1 MPPWLTPDVL
11 NNIGVITLLFIG
23 AVAVARDWIVPGAR
37 HRETIAAK
45 NETIAHLEKRSL
57 ADQEV
62 MRLQAQTVSN
72 FEVAGQLQA
81 HVLQAIRDVA
91 EGRAPT

>member
-1 MPPWLTPDVL
+1 MTSWLTPDAL
-11 NNIGVITLLFIG
+11 NGIGVVTLLVLAAIG
-23 AVAVARDWIVPGAR
+23 VARDWIIPGGR

-45 NETIAHLEKRSL
+45 DETIKELRTRSL

-62 MRLQAQTVSN
+62 MRLQAQTVSS

-91 EGRAPT
+91 EGRSPT

>member
-1 MPPWLTPDVL
+1 MASWLTPDVL
-11 NNIGVITLLFIG
+11 NSIGVVTLLFIG
-23 AVAVARDWIVPGAR
+23 AIAVARGWIVPGGQ
-37 HRETIAAK
+37 HRETVAAK
-45 NETIAHLEKRSL
+45 NDTINELRTRSL